1 MIYLSPPTPPALKQ
15 VERWTQSFDPSS
27 EQSMDA
33 ANGYVDSGSGGAGA
47 GAGASMD
54 AATMQERSMQK
65 FYKRMEKSRVAKIS
79 R

>member
-1 MIYLSPPTPPALKQ
+1 
-15 VERWTQSFDPSS
+15 
-27 EQSMDA
+27 MDA